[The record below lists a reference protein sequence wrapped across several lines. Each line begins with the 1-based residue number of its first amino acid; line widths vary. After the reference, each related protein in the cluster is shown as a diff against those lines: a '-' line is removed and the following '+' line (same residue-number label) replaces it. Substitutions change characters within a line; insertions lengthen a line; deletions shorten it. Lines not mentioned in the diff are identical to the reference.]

1 MPLTRVHNLTG
12 GLDVATVDGALQNSA
27 RGAIAGTLNFVIS
40 SLVIIWVV
48 PSFIPVAL
56 ILAWFYIRIGLPY
69 IRASRDLRRLESI
82 SLSPAFS
89 GFDELLNGLPHI
101 RAFAVEE
108 RYQASFYDKVD
119 RFQTFDHVYV
129 RRKNLNVLVRC

>member
-1 MPLTRVHNLTG
+1 M
-12 GLDVATVDGALQNSA
+12 DGALQNSA
-27 RGAIAGTLNFVIS
+27 RGAIGGMLNFFIS

-48 PSFIPVAL
+48 PSFTPVAL
-56 ILAWFYIRIGLPY
+56 ILAWLYIRIGLPY

-101 RAFAVEE
+101 RAFAMEE
-108 RYQASFYDKVD
+108 RFQASFYEKVD
-119 RFQTFDHVYV
+119 KFQTFDHVYV
-129 RRKNLNVLVRC
+129 CRENPKVLVRC